1 MGSLAIA
8 SVSFL
13 PIDKNSVSKHTLDK
27 VVRKLVSNVKGT
39 VPAKTPIR
47 LSVELDA
54 ELAQISSKNKIE
66 TLVLSTRVK
75 SGNQIKAQF
84 TPDETG
90 RTLRLQI
97 NQTAGSIAGT
107 LTWRDQAYS
116 QSQRTG
122 DWKSLL
128 PPLIALLIAIS
139 FKKIVLALLLAV
151 MGGAMV
157 MNGGVAVTLW
167 LECKALIGGL
177 LSIIGIDAIGSG
189 GYLGSVISDSFNLQI
204 LGFTLALVGLVAVVN
219 RMGGTR
225 GLVDALSVF
234 ARGPRSAQGVTCAM
248 GTAIFFD
255 DYANTVV
262 VGTTARSL
270 TDKHKI
276 SREKLAYIVD
286 STSAPVAGIAIISTW
301 IGYEVGLF
309 DDLLGSLSNVSGIP
323 GTGYELFFSVL
334 PFRFYCILAILFV
347 IINAWTGRD
356 FGPMLRAERRTRMGG
371 PLGSVEE
378 NMAPDQSF
386 SLAKGGIPYRAYN
399 AVVPIGSVLVTIL
412 LCIIYIGQQDASTQL
427 STLDGW
433 QKTFEAASD
442 HIQTILIGAALVGS
456 FVAFTL
462 ALVQR
467 LLTFKESIEAY
478 LSGMKTL
485 SEAAA
490 ILILAWA
497 IKTVCDD
504 LGTGMTLV
512 ALVGDSF
519 APAILPLIIFVL
531 SGLVAFSTG
540 SSWATMAL
548 VLPIAAPLSATIS
561 GDSLIVFACLA
572 AVLDGAIWGDHC
584 SPISD
589 TTILSSTATG
599 CPHIEHVRTQIPYAM
614 VTMLAAGSLGYF
626 GVVAGLSLAGA
637 YLGGAIILALTL
649 LTIGRRADS
658 LSTQTSA

>member
-1 MGSLAIA
+1 MGSLALMSI
-8 SVSFL
+8 SFL
-13 PIDKNSVSKHTLDK
+13 PIDENAVSNHTIHK
-27 VVRKLVSNVKGT
+27 VVRKLLSNVKGS

-47 LSVELDA
+47 LTVDLDNS
-54 ELAQISSKNKIE
+54 LTQISSKNEIG
-66 TLVLSTRVK
+66 TLVWSTRIK
-75 SGNQIKAQF
+75 SGSKIKAQF
-84 TPDETG
+84 KRQDTG
-90 RTLRLQI
+90 KNLHLQVKKTEGYI
-97 NQTAGSIAGT
+97 NGQ
-107 LTWRDQAYS
+107 LTWRGQTYH
-116 QSQRTG
+116 QNQRLG

-128 PPLIALLIAIS
+128 PPLIALMIAIS
-139 FKKIVLALLLAV
+139 LKKIVLALLMAV
-151 MGGAMV
+151 LGGAVV
-157 MNGGVAVTLW
+157 MNAGIAVTLW
-167 LECKALIGGL
+167 IEFKGLVGGL
-177 LSIIGIDAIGSG
+177 LSIIGITAIESG
-189 GYLGSVISDSFNLQI
+189 GYLGAVVSDSFNLQI

-219 RMGGTR
+219 RMGGTK

-270 TDKHKI
+270 TDKHRI

-309 DDLLGSLSNVSGIP
+309 DDLLGSLSNVSGMP
-323 GTGYELFFSVL
+323 GTGYELFFAVL

-347 IINAWTGRD
+347 ILNAWTGRD
-356 FGPMLRAERRTRMGG
+356 FGPMLRAETRTRQGG

-378 NMAPDQSF
+378 NMASDKSF
-386 SLAKGGIPYRAYN
+386 SLAKDGIPYRAYN
-399 AVVPIGSVLVTIL
+399 AIIPIGSVLLTIL
-412 LCIIYIGQQDASTQL
+412 MCIIYIGQQDASNDL
-427 STLDGW
+427 STLGGW
-433 QKTFEAASD
+433 QKTFEAASE

-456 FVAFTL
+456 LIAFTL
-462 ALVQR
+462 ALAQR
-467 LLTFKESIEAY
+467 LLTFKESLRAY
-478 LSGMKTL
+478 LSGMQTL

-519 APAILPLIIFVL
+519 SPTVLPLIIFIL

-561 GDSLIVFACLA
+561 GESLVVFACLA

-614 VTMLAAGSLGYF
+614 VTMVAAGSLGYF
-626 GVVAGLSLAGA
+626 GVVAGINLVGAYVAGA
-637 YLGGAIILALTL
+637 VVLTL
-649 LTIGRRADS
+649 VLLVIGRRVDAV
-658 LSTQTSA
+658 SAQQSP